1 MTRPAVLVVLLVGC
15 AARAPARSPA
25 AIEVIGRAPTIAT
38 AAAIEVDAPVETP
51 VETSATLVDLCD
63 DWAPLLYSPEGT
75 PPEHRAVLVALA
87 GERFDDPG
95 VGHWAAADRY
105 LEPFGISPD
114 FGVLARR
121 IDEADR
127 HACHARIDDRA
138 LVEDARP
145 VAPDRRT
152 PRAERD
158 AARAA
163 AIRVVQEHLVCEGLR
178 DAAVVDGVF
187 DPAMRDALWLY
198 QRKHGLIGDGTIDA
212 TTRAT
217 MLTDPRELDFRAVL
231 RGLRERVVDATGLV
245 EDGSA
250 IGAPEAVLG
259 RDLDPSAVRRAGLED
274 GAPDLIARATQA
286 AAIALGWTDVDAARA
301 GLAAISRG
309 SCRVTLPLPPLPA
322 YHGPDMALEAEI
334 DPGDVWYQYP
344 WTPSGRPRSQ
354 PVERRPT
361 LTLFA
366 VHDGQRT
373 ALVRW
378 PTTIGGWQREQ
389 RPSGRVVLRYKPS
402 SPGAFVWR
410 DVVAAPAW
418 LAPPSTPDHDLV
430 RRLPSGRVELRE
442 DLIGPGYRSA
452 YGLAMLV
459 HEVEDRRPRPKA
471 KAGAKAKADDG
482 YADRGIRTHGSV
494 AYTSVAAGHSHG
506 CHRLPNAAAVRL
518 AGFVLRHR
526 PHEILGPTHEHY
538 DRKVKGAGKRHL
550 RRTTRGFV
558 YRLRTPVPV
567 TVLPPHVLGPVT
579 EPPEGAFPLPPRRP
593 RR

>member
-1 MTRPAVLVVLLVGC
+1 MTRGALLVVCLSGC
-15 AARAPARSPA
+15 AAATPVASPSPSVGA
-25 AIEVIGRAPTIAT
+25 RAPTIAT
-38 AAAIEVDAPVETP
+38 AVESSVASPVEAPVET
-51 VETSATLVDLCD
+51 TATLVDLCD

-87 GERFDDPG
+87 AERFDDPG
-95 VGHWAAADRY
+95 VGRWAAADRY
-105 LEPFGISPD
+105 LEPFGIAPD
-114 FGVLARR
+114 FAVLARR
-121 IDEADR
+121 LDEADR
-127 HACHARIDDRA
+127 HACHGRIDDRA
-138 LVEDARP
+138 LVDDARP
-145 VAPDRRT
+145 FLPDRRT

-178 DAAVVDGVF
+178 DASAVDGVF
-187 DPAMRDALWLY
+187 EPAMRDALWLY

-212 TTRAT
+212 TTRAA

-231 RGLRERVVDATGLV
+231 RSLRERVVDATGLV

-250 IGAPEAVLG
+250 IGAPEPVLG
-259 RDLDPSAVRRAGLED
+259 RDLDPSAVRRAGLD
-274 GAPDLIARATQA
+274 VGAPDLVARATQA

-301 GLAAISRG
+301 GLAALAPG
-309 SCRVTLPLPPLPA
+309 SCRVTLPLPPLPT

-344 WTPSGRPRSQ
+344 WTPKGQPRSQ

-361 LTLFA
+361 LTVFA

-373 ALVRW
+373 ALMRW

-418 LAPPSTPDHDLV
+418 FAPPSTPDHDLV
-430 RRLPSGRVELRE
+430 RRLPGGRVELRE

-459 HEVEDRRPRPKA
+459 HEVEDRRPTPKPKG
-471 KAGAKAKADDG
+471 KAGAETDDG

-526 PHEILGPTHEHY
+526 PHDVRGPTHEHY
-538 DRKVKGAGKRHL
+538 DRKVKGAGKHHL

-558 YRLRTPVPV
+558 YRLRTPMPV